1 MSKASKHDEREE
13 RKDAAKISITLN
25 SKIKRIQVE
34 RCDPLELNHFH

>member
-13 RKDAAKISITLN
+13 RNAAKRSITLN

-34 RCDPLELNHFH
+34 RCDPLELNHFY